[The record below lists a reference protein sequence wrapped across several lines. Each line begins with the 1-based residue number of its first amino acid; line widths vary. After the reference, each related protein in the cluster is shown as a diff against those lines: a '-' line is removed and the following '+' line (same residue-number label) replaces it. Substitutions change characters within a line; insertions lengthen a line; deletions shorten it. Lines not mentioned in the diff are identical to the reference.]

1 MVPKTNQKHFGSVEA
16 PTMPIPQRELQVY
29 TRRRSLSGN
38 PIAHSC
44 DSHTLRSGERCS
56 PNMSQRRRN
65 SNEIIQGE
73 FRKEKPPTFNETNVV
88 GSEVE
93 SWILGMERYFKIHEY
108 IENEKDRISILNLS
122 GRALNWWEHL
132 VEVKWIDWSQFR
144 NAPAMF
150 MFLMNNIFSK
160 YLDMFVFVFLD
171 NILVYS
177 KNEAHYKEHLR
188 MVLQVLR
195 Q

>member
-1 MVPKTNQKHFGSVEA
+1 
-16 PTMPIPQRELQVY
+16 
-29 TRRRSLSGN
+29 
-38 PIAHSC
+38 
-44 DSHTLRSGERCS
+44 
-56 PNMSQRRRN
+56 MSQRRRN

-132 VEVKWIDWSQFR
+132 VEVK
-144 NAPAMF
+144 
-150 MFLMNNIFSK
+150 
-160 YLDMFVFVFLD
+160 
-171 NILVYS
+171 
-177 KNEAHYKEHLR
+177 
-188 MVLQVLR
+188 
-195 Q
+195 